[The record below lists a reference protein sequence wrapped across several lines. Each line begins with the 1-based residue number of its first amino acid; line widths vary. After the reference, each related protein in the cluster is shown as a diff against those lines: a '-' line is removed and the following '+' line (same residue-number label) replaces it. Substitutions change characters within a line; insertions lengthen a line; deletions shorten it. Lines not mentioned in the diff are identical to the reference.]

1 MKKYI
6 LLAGVALATMTANNV
21 MAYGNYSDVNVK
33 ANIEKLTHRTCTD
46 LDFGTIKI
54 LPSANLA
61 AGAASTEAKVEL
73 KRDGTV
79 TTSGATVDNG
89 GFGIMSVTGASV
101 AKCGEGGLEYDNSPE
116 TITLKNG
123 DSTLTVSDFGEYMNE
138 NDYTYGIRAT
148 LTIPDVITVEEGEY
162 TGAFTVYHRY

>member
-21 MAYGNYSDVNVK
+21 MAGNYSDVNVK

-46 LDFGTIKI
+46 LNFGTIKI
-54 LPSANLA
+54 LPSARLVSG
-61 AGAASTEAKVEL
+61 AGSAVAYVEL
-73 KRDGTV
+73 GVDGTV
-79 TTSGATVDNG
+79 TTSGSTVDNG
-89 GFGIMSVTGASV
+89 GYGIMSVTGASV
-101 AKCGEGGLEYDNSPE
+101 ANCGGGGLEYDNFPE

-123 DSTLTVSDFGEYMNE
+123 DSTLFVKDFKEYRNE
-138 NDYTYGIRAT
+138 NDFTYGIRAT

-162 TGAFTVYHRY
+162 TGAFTVYHNY